1 MALRRGLWLWGPVAF
16 YVAFIFWLS
25 SAPRP
30 MPPGFRWPGGDKLFH
45 LGEYTP
51 LGSLL
56 LRALSRSSSGRRMR
70 WLALTAGLLVGAAD
84 EFYQSFVVTRV
95 PSVWDV
101 CADATGILLGQL
113 LYGRRVARTP

>member
-1 MALRRGLWLWGPVAF
+1 MSLRRGFWLWVPVAL

-30 MPPGFRWPGGDKLFH
+30 MPPGLRWPGGDKLFH

-56 LRALSRSSSGRRMR
+56 LRAFSRSFSGRRMGR
-70 WLALTAGLLVGAAD
+70 LALAAGLLVGAAD
-84 EFYQSFVVTRV
+84 EIYQHLVVTRV
-95 PSVWDV
+95 PSLWDV
-101 CADATGILLGQL
+101 CADAAGILLGQL